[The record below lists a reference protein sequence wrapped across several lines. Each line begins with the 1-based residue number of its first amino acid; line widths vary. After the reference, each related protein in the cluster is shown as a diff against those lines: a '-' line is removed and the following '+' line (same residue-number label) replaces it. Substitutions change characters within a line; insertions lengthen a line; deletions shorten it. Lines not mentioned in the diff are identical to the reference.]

1 MTVTTIPPKIKFIVS
16 PTSREWVYQALAN
29 LDIILLDHS
38 HCERKAAQVALSLMF
53 RYPASTELV
62 RKLTAIACEE
72 LEHFELVNQIL
83 ERRGIPLAPMTA
95 PPYGAELKSQVRR
108 REPERMLDSLL
119 VSSLIEAR
127 SHERFGLLAI
137 HIQECAARTL
147 RDRELAQFYHSLMA
161 SEARHYGVY
170 WTLATTY
177 FHRDRVMERL
187 AELAI
192 VESQLLSTLH
202 PEPRIH
208 S

>member
-1 MTVTTIPPKIKFIVS
+1 
-16 PTSREWVYQALAN
+16 
-29 LDIILLDHS
+29 
-38 HCERKAAQVALSLMF
+38 
-53 RYPASTELV
+53 
-62 RKLTAIACEE
+62 
-72 LEHFELVNQIL
+72 
-83 ERRGIPLAPMTA
+83 
-95 PPYGAELKSQVRR
+95 
-108 REPERMLDSLL
+108 MLDSLL

-137 HIQECAARTL
+137 HIQ
-147 RDRELAQFYHSLMA
+147 DRELAQFYHSLMA

-192 VESQLLSTLH
+192 VESQLLCTLH
-202 PEPRIH
+202 PEPRMH